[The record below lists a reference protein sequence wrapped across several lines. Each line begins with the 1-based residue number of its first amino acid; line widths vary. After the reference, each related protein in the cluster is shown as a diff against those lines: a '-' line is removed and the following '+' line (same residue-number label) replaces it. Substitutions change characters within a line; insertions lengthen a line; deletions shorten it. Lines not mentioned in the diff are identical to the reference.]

1 MLVPLLIPEEDRS
14 SLSSLCPQTL
24 PGAPHAPLVQN
35 PLLTPHDTSPRL
47 PATASPHLPCT
58 LPPIW
63 SPPGPVSARHPP
75 PGTEVP
81 SPAAG
86 VQETAGG
93 GVHPQASLRP
103 QFPAGLLCTVSG
115 LGLTG
120 PLEDPTPSLELLG
133 AVPRRR
139 PALGAR
145 TLSPGVTQRCPQWET
160 GQSRDSRHP
169 EDRSCM
175 PPKENDPPLP
185 PRAPAWPVL
194 C

>member
-1 MLVPLLIPEEDRS
+1 M
-14 SLSSLCPQTL
+14 
-24 PGAPHAPLVQN
+24 
-35 PLLTPHDTSPRL
+35 
-47 PATASPHLPCT
+47 
-58 LPPIW
+58 
-63 SPPGPVSARHPP
+63 
-75 PGTEVP
+75 P

-169 EDRSCM
+169 EDQGPCRGKRGWAGSMSRSLQEDTGG
-175 PPKENDPPLP
+175 PSPETPSTAQVPDANGETEALTYPKPGSILP
-185 PRAPAWPVL
+185 YTQPGADSCSLCRASSLRQSVQKHQLGGWVEGGAEDKVGS
-194 C
+194 